1 MLVDATQF
9 IFDSKVGVLERLK
22 DTIPNVIVKEIRR
35 ITYKSWSTSPEA
47 VINDLEEQMN
57 YPFIVRSTSSEEDT
71 TESSAAGVFE
81 SVLNIQ
87 SAEELSNAID
97 LVFASYIGECSDFEE
112 VFVQPMVLDIVLCG
126 VAMTHKSKTNWQY
139 HVLEFSTTGKT
150 DDVTNGSTLPQTVTY
165 VSERG
170 SSYLI
175 DPLKPVDAM
184 LEVLKVITGRNDL
197 DVEFAIDKTGA
208 LYLFQVR
215 PIAYA
220 ADENRSCNLKT
231 LRFVENRIKQAN
243 EIVHSNTGAP
253 AFFSIMTDWNPA
265 EMIGTKPRPL
275 ALSLYRMFIT
285 DSSWAVA
292 RHRHSYKDCRGTP
305 LMHIFGG
312 TPYIDVATS
321 FRSFIPNNLKKGLTA
336 KIINAALNWLR
347 CNPHLHD
354 KVEFQVIPTCYVPSL
369 MKERPEAFSTLSEK
383 EWDRYISSL
392 HRLTRDMLEPEGY
405 CAQTRIRLERNR
417 KASKHEARIP
427 QAATLNKRIW
437 SIRKQE
443 ATIFAEVARIAFV
456 FTAIVKDIEAMGA
469 VESGFVDRILSSN
482 DLIVTEISDDLYQS
496 RETFLKK
503 HGHIR
508 PGTYEITVPS
518 YEQNFGQYFPN
529 PEVPKPEISMH
540 AENPLKT
547 SDITVLKDI
556 LDEHQ
561 LGISTNRFIELAR
574 WAVAERERAKYEYA
588 CCISNLL
595 LDIQK
600 LYESKGVSAEYLS
613 YLSIDQI
620 LNHSLCLDL
629 EKGAIKALAKR
640 HRKEWEKST
649 SLRMPEV
656 ISSARDI
663 FCFNAMTCV
672 GNFIGN
678 TPIEA
683 EVCTAEDSDIEG
695 RIILIENADPGYDWL
710 FLRNISGLITRYG
723 GENSHM
729 AVRARELC
737 LPAVIG
743 IGSAFAEYC
752 KVSRLRIDPIN
763 KTIARTR

>member
-1 MLVDATQF
+1 
-9 IFDSKVGVLERLK
+9 
-22 DTIPNVIVKEIRR
+22 
-35 ITYKSWSTSPEA
+35 
-47 VINDLEEQMN
+47 
-57 YPFIVRSTSSEEDT
+57 
-71 TESSAAGVFE
+71 
-81 SVLNIQ
+81 
-87 SAEELSNAID
+87 
-97 LVFASYIGECSDFEE
+97 
-112 VFVQPMVLDIVLCG
+112 
-126 VAMTHKSKTNWQY
+126 
-139 HVLEFSTTGKT
+139 
-150 DDVTNGSTLPQTVTY
+150 
-165 VSERG
+165 
-170 SSYLI
+170 
-175 DPLKPVDAM
+175 M
-184 LEVLKVITGRNDL
+184 LEALKVITGRNDL

-220 ADENRSCNLKT
+220 ADVNRSCSLKT
-231 LRFVENRIKQAN
+231 LRFVENRIEQAN

-275 ALSLYRMFIT
+275 ALSLYRIFIT

-321 FRSFIPNNLKKGLTA
+321 FRSLLPSSLKEGLTR
-336 KIINAALNWLR
+336 KVINAALSWLKI
-347 CNPHLHD
+347 NPHLHD

-369 MKERPEAFSTLSEK
+369 VKERPEAFLTLSEK

-392 HRLTRDMLEPEGY
+392 HRLTRRMLEPEGY

-417 KASKHEARIP
+417 KARKHETRIP

-443 ATIFAEVARIAFV
+443 ATIFAEVARLAFV
-456 FTAIVKDIEAMGA
+456 FTAIVKDIEASGI
-469 VESGFVDRILSSN
+469 VNSGFVDRILSSN
-482 DLIVTEISDDLYQS
+482 DLIVTEISNDLYQS
-496 RETFLKK
+496 RKAFLKK

-508 PGTYEITVPS
+508 PGTYEITVPC
-518 YEQNFGQYFPN
+518 YGQNFEQYFPN
-529 PEVPKPEISMH
+529 PKALEPEYSKH
-540 AENPLKT
+540 AENPLKV
-547 SDITVLKDI
+547 SDISVLKNV

-561 LGISTNRFIELAR
+561 LGISTSRFIELAR
-574 WAVAERERAKYEYA
+574 WAVAERERTKYEYA
-588 CCISNLL
+588 CCVSNLL

-600 LYESKGVSAEYLS
+600 LYESRGVSVECLS

-620 LNHSLCLDL
+620 LSHSLCLDL
-629 EKGAIKALAKR
+629 GKGAIKALAKR
-640 HRKEWEKST
+640 HRQEWEKST
-649 SLRMPEV
+649 CLRMPEV

-663 FCFNAMTCV
+663 FCFNAMTSV

-683 EVCTAEDSDIEG
+683 EVCTAENSDVEG
-695 RIILIENADPGYDWL
+695 RIVLIENADPGYDWL

-743 IGSAFAEYC
+743 TGSAFVGYC
-752 KVSRLRIDPIN
+752 KVNRLRIDPIN
-763 KTIARTR
+763 KIITRTR